1 MQTKT
6 PLRLHKTEVFLYFS
20 VYIVYIVYELWTL
33 IKARHKILSIA
44 QYEFP
49 EGWSFLNSRKDDT
62 NDEFYAFTEY
72 MKHYWHWY
80 LFHFFVLSIIG
91 RYRPRWQR
99 SLAHAIVCSIVIG
112 YSMTL
117 LSVALIG
124 GLIMSY
130 FFIAK
135 SHSKILVWLLSVAW
149 MVVMI
154 FMKSNKTLQESMGY
168 MEFHHVMVSLCWCI
182 LRGCSYS
189 LQMAKSYENKETNIE
204 RKYDL
209 PNYLGYSLYFPCFT
223 LGPFMGY
230 HRYIEPLLQK
240 ESDIDGMTH
249 GNGDFKKFLWQ
260 IARVSF
266 WWLVLEIALH
276 YVYVHYMA
284 FDIEA
289 VKILNTRFGLYAVG
303 YFMGQFF
310 FMHYVIVYGLGIAFA
325 LYDGLNPPGKPRCIG
340 LVHNYSDMWKY
351 FDEGLYEFLF
361 THIYAELCSRDS
373 SVCRKILSTAATFS
387 FVFLWHGHY
396 WYVFVW
402 SVMNFLCLILE
413 KIVKTL
419 VLSSSYNSVMK
430 YKIGLSE
437 AGIQRFNAL
446 LGSQIFI
453 PAAFSNCYFISGLDV
468 GNYLMSE
475 AYLGGWWNYLTL
487 TFCTYCFYQCCEIIK
502 QKRYL
507 K

>member
-1 MQTKT
+1 MQPKMK
-6 PLRLHKTEVFLYFS
+6 PKLHKSELFIYFG
-20 VYIVYIVYELWTL
+20 VYIVYIVYELWVL
-33 IKARHKILSIA
+33 VKARHKILAIA

-49 EGWSFLNSRKDDT
+49 QGWSFLRSRKDDT
-62 NDEFYAFTEY
+62 NDELYAFTEY
-72 MKHYWHWY
+72 IQQNWYWY
-80 LFHFFVLSIIG
+80 LFHLAVVNIVR
-91 RYRPRWQR
+91 RYRPQWPQ
-99 SLAHAIVCSIVIG
+99 SLTNAFICIAILMLTMSLT
-112 YSMTL
+112 SM
-117 LSVALIG
+117 
-124 GLIMSY
+124 GLISSLIASY
-130 FFIAK
+130 FFVAK
-135 SHSKILVWLLSVAW
+135 LQSKIFVWLLSIAW

-189 LQMAKSYENKETNIE
+189 LQMAKSYKSGEQNAEM
-204 RKYDL
+204 KYAL
-209 PNYLGYSLYFPCFT
+209 THYLGYSLYFPCFT

-230 HRYIEPLLQK
+230 HRYIDPLVDYK
-240 ESDIDGMTH
+240 EADLCVAK
-249 GNGDFKKFLWQ
+249 GNFKLFAWH
-260 IARVSF
+260 IARVGF

-284 FDIEA
+284 LDIEA
-289 VKILNTRFGLYAVG
+289 VKVLDTKFGLYAVG

-310 FMHYVIVYGLGIAFA
+310 FMHYIIVYGLGIAFA
-325 LYDGLNPPGKPRCIG
+325 QYDGLNPPRKPRCIG

-361 THIYAELCSRDS
+361 THIYAELCSKDS
-373 SVCRKILSTAATFS
+373 SALRKILSTAATFS

-402 SVMNFLCLILE
+402 SVLNFCCLVLE

-419 VLSSSYNSVMK
+419 TLSSTYNDIMRHKV
-430 YKIGLSE
+430 GLSE
-437 AGIQRFNAL
+437 GGIQRLNAF

-468 GNYLMSE
+468 GNYLMGE

-487 TFCTYCFYQCCEIIK
+487 TFCTYCFFQCCEIIMH
-502 QKRYL
+502 KRYTQ
-507 K
+507 